1 MSKPMC
7 KNGATTIA
15 TTTIKI
21 KYKNLERG
29 GERERKY
36 HLFLNNS
43 TKTEANYK

>member
-29 GERERKY
+29 GEREKIS
-36 HLFLNNS
+36 FIF
-43 TKTEANYK
+43 KQ